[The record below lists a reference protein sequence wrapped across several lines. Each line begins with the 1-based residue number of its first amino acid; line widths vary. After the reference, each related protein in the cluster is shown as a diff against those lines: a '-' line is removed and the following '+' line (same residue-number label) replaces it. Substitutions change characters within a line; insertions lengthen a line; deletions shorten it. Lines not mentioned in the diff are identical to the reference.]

1 MVIPEIRT
9 EILALTHQL
18 DAITDRLWELEAQ
31 LHRRPAVRRAP
42 RSKSTPP
49 AKLIREFAKA
59 NPDMD
64 YADMATQ
71 LGVATG
77 RITEALVGKRT

>member
-9 EILALTHQL
+9 EILALTRQL
-18 DAITDRLWELEAQ
+18 DVIADRLWELEAG

-42 RSKSTPP
+42 RSKSSPP
-49 AKLIREFAKA
+49 ARIIREFAAA

-64 YADMATQ
+64 YADMAAEI
-71 LGVATG
+71 GVATG